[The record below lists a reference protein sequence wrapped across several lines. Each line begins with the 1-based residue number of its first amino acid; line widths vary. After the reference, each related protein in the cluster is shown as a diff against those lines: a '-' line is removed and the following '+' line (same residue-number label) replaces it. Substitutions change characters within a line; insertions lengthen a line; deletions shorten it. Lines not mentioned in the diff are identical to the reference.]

1 MISMMELME
10 EKTPLTKNADKKKGL
25 TLVEVMAAMAILSI
39 LFVAISSLMI
49 NVVKSEVRADEK
61 LEINNYIKSALT
73 LFDVKSVDID
83 NYTSMRTINFDDLDD
98 MQYKIK
104 NIKNLTDNEGKFSID
119 IIAELQESGLYK
131 VTAYMKNKN
140 VEDTK
145 IIIVNK
151 W

>member
-10 EKTPLTKNADKKKGL
+10 EKTPLTKNTSKKKGM

-39 LFVAISSLMI
+39 LFVGISSLMI

-145 IIIVNK
+145 IIIVSR
-151 W
+151 

>member
-10 EKTPLTKNADKKKGL
+10 EKTPLTKNTSKKKGM

-49 NVVKSEVRADEK
+49 NVVKSEIRADEK

-83 NYTSMRTINFDDLDD
+83 NYTSMRTI
-98 MQYKIK
+98 
-104 NIKNLTDNEGKFSID
+104 
-119 IIAELQESGLYK
+119 
-131 VTAYMKNKN
+131 
-140 VEDTK
+140 
-145 IIIVNK
+145 
-151 W
+151 

>member
-10 EKTPLTKNADKKKGL
+10 EKTPLTKNADKKKGM

-39 LFVAISSLMI
+39 LFVGISSLMI

-145 IIIVNK
+145 IIIISK
-151 W
+151 

>member
-10 EKTPLTKNADKKKGL
+10 EKTPLTKNADKKKGM

-49 NVVKSEVRADEK
+49 NVVKSEIRADEK

-145 IIIVNK
+145 IIIVSR
-151 W
+151 

>member
-10 EKTPLTKNADKKKGL
+10 EKTPLTKNADKKKGM

-39 LFVAISSLMI
+39 LFVGISSLMI

-145 IIIVNK
+145 IIIVSR
-151 W
+151 

>member
-10 EKTPLTKNADKKKGL
+10 KKTPSIKNNYRKKGM
-25 TLVEVMAAMAILSI
+25 TLVEIMAAMAILSI
-39 LFVAISSLMI
+39 LFVGISGLMLSI
-49 NVVKSEVRADEK
+49 IKTEARADEK

-73 LFDVKSVDID
+73 LFDVKSANVE
-83 NYTSMRTINFDDLDD
+83 NYISKKTINFDNLDD

-104 NIKNLTDNEGKFSID
+104 NINSLIDNEGKFSID
-119 IIAELQESGLYK
+119 IIAELQDNGLYK
-131 VTAYMKNKN
+131 VTAYMKNKS

-151 W
+151 

>member
-10 EKTPLTKNADKKKGL
+10 EKTPLTKNTDKKKGM

-39 LFVAISSLMI
+39 LFVGISSLMI

-145 IIIVNK
+145 IIIVSR
-151 W
+151 

>member
-10 EKTPLTKNADKKKGL
+10 EKTPLTKNTDKKKGM

-39 LFVAISSLMI
+39 LFVGISSLMI

-145 IIIVNK
+145 IIIVSK
-151 W
+151 

>member
-10 EKTPLTKNADKKKGL
+10 EKTPLTKNTSKKKGM

-49 NVVKSEVRADEK
+49 NVVKSEIRADEK

-145 IIIVNK
+145 IIIVSK
-151 W
+151 

>member
-10 EKTPLTKNADKKKGL
+10 EKTPLTKNTGKKKGM

-39 LFVAISSLMI
+39 LFVGISSLMI

-145 IIIVNK
+145 IIIVSR
-151 W
+151 